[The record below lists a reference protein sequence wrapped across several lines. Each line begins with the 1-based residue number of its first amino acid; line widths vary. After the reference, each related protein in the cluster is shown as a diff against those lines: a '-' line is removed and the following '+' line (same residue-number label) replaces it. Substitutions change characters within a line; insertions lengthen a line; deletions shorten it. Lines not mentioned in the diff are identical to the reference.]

1 MQTHRNNVLEDVF
14 VKKLFF
20 SNSTTRIPAP
30 VPVRAQPVSA
40 FSFLSFPSA
49 PCHGHHCHGLA
60 TLHTMAATARSANDS
75 RTTPYPH
82 QIISYSAQ
90 QSNPIAPNCVHRKLN
105 QTIVL
110 VYLNHN
116 QTETYILVGSI

>member
-40 FSFLSFPSA
+40 FSFPSA
-49 PCHGHHCHGLA
+49 PCHGLA